1 MRTAALAA
9 GSVLA
14 LLIAGTAQAQDYP
27 EPGKAINVVVPYGP
41 GQATDLMC
49 RVFLEQL
56 KETLGHPAI
65 VVENRVG
72 AGSSI
77 GAAEAASEPADGY
90 NLLCTGNATHVAN
103 PLIFTEIDFDPDA
116 ALRPITGV
124 AATGYVFAT
133 GKNFAGKTLPEI
145 VEAAKTADPPLKV
158 GLASTTSRVLWGM
171 LQQAAGVELDYVPYM
186 RGKQDLFP
194 DLIRGDTDLVI
205 EAMPSAMAA
214 LSGDDVTAVAVTLP
228 ERSTLLPD
236 TPTFEESG
244 LDLVLV
250 GWNAFYAPAGTPD
263 EIVAKLNEASVA
275 ALNRPETAENL
286 EPIACTPMPTTP
298 EGLAEQIESDRAKW
312 RPMVDLYNLR
322 VN

>member
-1 MRTAALAA
+1 MRRIVP
-9 GSVLA
+9 VLA
-14 LLIAGTAQAQDYP
+14 SVALLVSSAAIQAQQYP
-27 EPGKAINVVVPYGP
+27 DPGKAITVTVPYGP

-56 KETLGHPAI
+56 KVTLDHPAI
-65 VVENRVG
+65 VVENKVG

-77 GAAEAASEPADGY
+77 GAKEAAAEPADGY
-90 NLLCTGNATHVAN
+90 HLLCTGNATHVAN
-103 PLIFTEIDFDPDA
+103 PLIYTEIDFKPDEE
-116 ALRPITGV
+116 LRPITGV

-133 GKNFAGKTLPEI
+133 GKNLNGKSLKEI
-145 VEAAKTADPPLKV
+145 IEIAKDSPTPLKV

-171 LQQAAGVELDYVPYM
+171 LQQATGIKLDNVPYM

-214 LSGDDVTAVAVTLP
+214 LQGEDVTAVAVTLP
-228 ERSTLLPD
+228 ERSELLPD
-236 TPTFEESG
+236 TPTFVEEG
-244 LDLVLV
+244 VDLELT

-263 EIVAKLNEASVA
+263 EIVAKLNEAAVA
-275 ALNRPETAENL
+275 ALNTPEVAEGL
-286 EPIACTPMPTTP
+286 KPIACTPMPTTP
-298 EGLAEQIESDRAKW
+298 EGLQAQIESDRAKW
-312 RPMVDLYNLR
+312 KPMVELYNLQ